1 MPNFWFGIML
11 IMLFSVQ
18 LRLPPV
24 SGRGTMEHLMPLAVT
39 LGFGVA
45 AQITRLILS
54 AMLEIL

>member
-18 LRLPPV
+18 LRLLPV
-24 SGRGTMEHLMPLAVT
+24 SGRGTMEHLMLPAVT